1 MRAMNKMNRRGDL
14 LNEIL
19 GVLLFLA
26 GAAILVFVI
35 VKVYNI
41 IVNQETEDAKRL
53 IDEVRERSEAI
64 KENEAGKFVV
74 KGLKGW
80 FLTGWGRDDLT
91 RPDKCFFKSCICI
104 CKGKGNAKDICQENG
119 ICRDVTFGNVLVA
132 DFAKLNIEGVVMNFK
147 AEDVIK
153 EKDKSVYFNVGR
165 WSSDGRVFNLLSECA
180 EFEKNELVEF
190 LIYKDE
196 NDLNLFKIKPWDG
209 VIEGISVNCKRS

>member
-1 MRAMNKMNRRGDL
+1 
-14 LNEIL
+14 
-19 GVLLFLA
+19 
-26 GAAILVFVI
+26 
-35 VKVYNI
+35 
-41 IVNQETEDAKRL
+41 
-53 IDEVRERSEAI
+53 
-64 KENEAGKFVV
+64 
-74 KGLKGW
+74 
-80 FLTGWGRDDLT
+80 
-91 RPDKCFFKSCICI
+91 
-104 CKGKGNAKDICQENG
+104 
-119 ICRDVTFGNVLVA
+119 
-132 DFAKLNIEGVVMNFK
+132 MNFK